1 MIDTIPVSWSIW
13 LIKHVYNM
21 KQEVTN
27 FARFYTAVKAL
38 DPIGDRDEVKKSLVW
53 QYTDGRADSL
63 REMTRAEYDRCCA
76 DLEARTGRKDELR
89 KERSKTLKI
98 MQQMGVDTTDW
109 NRVNLLC
116 RDARI
121 IGKDFYHITAEEHQ
135 ELRRKLRGIE
145 RKGGIRHK
153 PVEMPSQPVKT
164 QQPRQQVIIIPMPM
178 GQA

>member
-1 MIDTIPVSWSIW
+1 
-13 LIKHVYNM
+13 
-21 KQEVTN
+21 
-27 FARFYTAVKAL
+27 
-38 DPIGDRDEVKKSLVW
+38 
-53 QYTDGRADSL
+53 
-63 REMTRAEYDRCCA
+63 
-76 DLEARTGRKDELR
+76 
-89 KERSKTLKI
+89 
-98 MQQMGVDTTDW
+98 MGVDTTDW

>member
-1 MIDTIPVSWSIW
+1 
-13 LIKHVYNM
+13 M

-53 QYTDGRADSL
+53 QYTDGRTDSL
-63 REMTRAEYDRCCA
+63 REMTRAEYDRCCS
-76 DLEARTGRKDELR
+76 DLERKVGGQDELR
-89 KERSKTLKI
+89 KERSKTLRL

-109 NRVNLLC
+109 GRVNLLC
-116 RDARI
+116 HDARI